1 MILHK
6 HHIVPRYA
14 GGTNKPE
21 NITLLTVEEHAEA
34 HRLLWEKN
42 GDRRDYLAWGMLS
55 KRIGKEEL
63 VREWSSMGGRALK
76 GRPRSE
82 ETKKKISASH
92 MGLTNSEET
101 RKKISDA
108 NRGNKYQLG
117 MKKTKETREKLRIA
131 HLGIT
136 QSEESKAKR
145 SVSMKEVWKR
155 RKMVI
160 G

>member
-1 MILHK
+1 
-6 HHIVPRYA
+6 
-14 GGTNKPE
+14 
-21 NITLLTVEEHAEA
+21 
-34 HRLLWEKN
+34 
-42 GDRRDYLAWGMLS
+42 
-55 KRIGKEEL
+55 
-63 VREWSSMGGRALK
+63 
-76 GRPRSE
+76 
-82 ETKKKISASH
+82 